1 MVSGVFDHRLFV
13 HTFGSPR
20 ILDLEERDA
29 GA

>member
-20 ILDLEERDA
+20 VLDREDSDV